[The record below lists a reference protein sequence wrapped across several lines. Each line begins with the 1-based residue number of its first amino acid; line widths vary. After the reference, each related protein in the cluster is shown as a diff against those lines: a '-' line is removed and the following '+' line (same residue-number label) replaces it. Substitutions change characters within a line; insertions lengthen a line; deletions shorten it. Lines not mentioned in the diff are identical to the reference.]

1 MEKVVNFYE
10 NNGEDILAINDDVIK
25 NTTSYLAAELDF
37 ENSYSD
43 ETVSIAFIKFI
54 KEVFPKLIAAH
65 LKTNKDNPLELE
77 YIYDI
82 QAGIYQNNSYL
93 TFEEDGNKSN
103 TFDLP
108 ILLSFEEARRFID
121 YINTFLVDYNIGRIL
136 SGERGT
142 CLIIDCSLQDIRNA
156 YYMELQRL
164 EYLTNPQQTKYDR

>member
-93 TFEEDGNKSN
+93 TFEEFVNKSN

-108 ILLSFEEARRFID
+108 ILLSFEEARRVID

-142 CLIIDCSLQDIRNA
+142 CLIIDCSLQDIKNA

-164 EYLTNPQQTKYDR
+164 EYLTNPQQTKCDR